1 METITNR
8 FGEKQTEWT
17 SHKHPNNPNFMQV
30 VRFMHIQYPDGRNN
44 LYWRLVNSSAN
55 DKHIIANITLAE
67 AQAKFVDAEE
77 KELTDADYEKWD
89 ADYEKWL
96 SERK

>member
-1 METITNR
+1 MTTITNR
-8 FGEKQTEWT
+8 FGEKQTDWT

-55 DKHIIANITLAE
+55 DKHMIANITLDE
-67 AQAKFVDAEE
+67 AQAKFVDVEE
-77 KELTDADYEKWD
+77 KELTDADF
-89 ADYEKWL
+89 EKWL